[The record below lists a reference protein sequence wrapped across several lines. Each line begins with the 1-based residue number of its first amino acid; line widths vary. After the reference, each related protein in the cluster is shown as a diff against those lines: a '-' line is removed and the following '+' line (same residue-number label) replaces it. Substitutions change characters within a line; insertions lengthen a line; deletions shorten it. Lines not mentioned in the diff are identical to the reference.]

1 MQRER
6 LNRLL
11 SVQGNISPNIAI
23 CTQGRLEKDLWGKPT
38 PLFIVDFWRQRR
50 CQQGFS
56 GLSGLSAIYRHTVI
70 FKWKNSA
77 ENSEDVKILLIPSK
91 TFFFEIFDTYI
102 FVNYLPLL
110 GNVKNGSNSF
120 QFDKLHSFPF
130 ILKSDF
136 KICHLFFQSF
146 FSPL

>member
-1 MQRER
+1 MQRETQQITLCPR
-6 LNRLL
+6 KYISKHCYLYPRETGKGSVGEADTAFHCRLL
-11 SVQGNISPNIAI
+11 AP
-23 CTQGRLEKDLWGKPT
+23 TQMSAG
-38 PLFIVDFWRQRR
+38 IQRPQR
-50 CQQGFS
+50 PQRYIHRF
-56 GLSGLSAIYRHTVI
+56 TVF
-70 FKWKNSA
+70 FKVKNSA
-77 ENSEDVKILLIPSK
+77 ENSEDVKILLPSK

-130 ILKSDF
+130 ILKSDA